1 MDANIG
7 LLHRVSEL
15 LIEMRLIFVV
25 VGYLARM
32 DYVNHIQFE
41 FLLLVVVARYSGILK
56 SNISVL
62 SYLSVLTNH
71 VLNVTCSL
79 GDLGCIS
86 FILWG
91 FEDREILFALVDILT
106 GTRMHNHFD
115 TVLTFIFGQYA
126 LFVLYDSIGQK

>member
-1 MDANIG
+1 
-7 LLHRVSEL
+7 
-15 LIEMRLIFVV
+15 
-25 VGYLARM
+25 M

-41 FLLLVVVARYSGILK
+41 FLLLAVIARYSGMLR

-71 VLNVTCSL
+71 ILNVTCSL

-91 FEDREILFALVDILT
+91 FEDREILFALVDIIT
-106 GTRMHNHFD
+106 STRMHNHFD
-115 TVLTFIFGQYA
+115 RAIAFIFSRTFWISAHYTD
-126 LFVLYDSIGQK
+126 LL